1 MSVIRIQNLGFR
13 YPNSE
18 NWVVQGLSLDVAAG
32 EFLSIVG
39 GSGVGKSTILRII
52 AGLIEPQSGKVE
64 ISGSP
69 DQGRRRRAMV
79 FQDGRLMPWRRISEN
94 INLGL
99 EGLELTKKQKQ
110 NRIDHVL
117 ELTGLTDFAER
128 WPHQLSGGQV
138 QRVGI
143 ARALA
148 VEPDI
153 LLMDEPFS
161 AVDAMTRKHL
171 QTELVRIWQASG
183 KAVVFVTHDIE
194 EATYLSDR
202 VIVLGGQPAEIVRE
216 EHFTMARE
224 ERQGSLEHSGMSDR
238 LTASL
243 TDGIVNEGAG
253 I

>member
-1 MSVIRIQNLGFR
+1 MSVIRIENLGFR

-18 NWVVQGLSLDVAAG
+18 NWVVRDLSLEVAAG
-32 EFLSIVG
+32 EFLAIVG

-52 AGLIEPQSGKVE
+52 GGLIEPQAGSIAFSGNA
-64 ISGSP
+64 

-79 FQDGRLMPWRRISEN
+79 FQDGRLMPWRRVADN
-94 INLGL
+94 VNLGL
-99 EGLELTKKQKQ
+99 EGLTLSKKQKHE
-110 NRIDHVL
+110 RIASVL
-117 ELTGLTDFAER
+117 ELTGLSDFADR

-161 AVDAMTRKHL
+161 AVDAMTRLHL
-171 QTELVRIWQASG
+171 QKELVRIWQASG
-183 KAVVFVTHDIE
+183 KAVVFVTHDID
-194 EATYLSDR
+194 EATYLADR
-202 VIVLGGQPAEIVRE
+202 VIVLGGQPAQIVRE
-216 EHFTMARE
+216 ERFAMERE
-224 ERQGSLEHSGMSDR
+224 LRRDSQELSGMSDR
-238 LTASL
+238 LTAAL
-243 TDGIVNEGAG
+243 TDGTVDDGAG

>member
-1 MSVIRIQNLGFR
+1 MSVISIQNLGFR

-18 NWVVQGLSLDVAAG
+18 NWVVEDLSLDVAAG

-39 GSGVGKSTILRII
+39 GSGVGKSTILRIV
-52 AGLIEPQSGKVE
+52 AGLIQPQSGKIE
-64 ISGSP
+64 ISGNP
-69 DQGRRRRAMV
+69 DQGRRRRALV
-79 FQDGRLMPWRRISEN
+79 FQDGRLMPWRRVSEN

-99 EGLELTKKQKQ
+99 EGLKLTKEQKQ
-110 NRIDHVL
+110 DRIDTVL
-117 ELTGLTDFAER
+117 KLTGLTEFAER

-161 AVDAMTRKHL
+161 AVDAMTRRHL
-171 QTELVRIWQASG
+171 QTELVRIWQGSG

-202 VIVLGGQPAEIVRE
+202 VIVLGGQPAQIVRE
-216 EHFTMARE
+216 EFFTMERE
-224 ERQGSLEHSGMSDR
+224 KRLDSSEHSGKSER
-238 LTASL
+238 LMASL
-243 TDGIVNEGAG
+243 NDGTVNGGAG